1 MKNLAQVAL
10 SCGKQSIF
18 TMRGPVAQ
26 LDGKMNISAKM
37 LKEAVLNIYRGI
49 KMVELL
55 LEKGGAEASITVE
68 VAIEAAK
75 KYYFEKSETNT

>member
-1 MKNLAQVAL
+1 MK
-10 SCGKQSIF
+10 
-18 TMRGPVAQ
+18 GPAAQ

-55 LEKGGAEASITVE
+55 LEKGVQRFRSQ
-68 VAIEAAK
+68 
-75 KYYFEKSETNT
+75 

>member
-1 MKNLAQVAL
+1 
-10 SCGKQSIF
+10 
-18 TMRGPVAQ
+18 MRGPVAQ

-37 LKEAVLNIYRGI
+37 QKEAVLNIYREI

-55 LEKGGAEASITVE
+55 LEKGGAEVSITVE
-68 VAIEAAK
+68 VSIEAAK